1 MSAEKACLFSGITN
15 GKNTMTVAQTIWTII
30 FAIAVLLFLI
40 VEIVVIIGGAWNLTH
55 MLKFLIKTKNE

>member
-1 MSAEKACLFSGITN
+1 
-15 GKNTMTVAQTIWTII
+15 MTVAQTIWTII